1 MLFYPQRNPDD
12 AENAIFLT
20 AVEVEQD
27 ETTNAF
33 LRGTAVCRQNR
44 PDEQRLLAAALDGI
58 MVYLVQ
64 RWLPESVRQ
73 HIGLDEDLLTQ
84 TACFLGWVH
93 DIGKLSCC
101 FAGPIMELLQE
112 PRQCLEKY
120 TTLRYREQNRKY
132 SRHALASEAILR
144 WLKCPNGLASV
155 AGAHHG
161 KPQTRKNVLDQ
172 LGDKNE
178 RGSWE
183 SNYWPEG
190 EQEFWESCWRELFD
204 YALQESGFSSVDE
217 LPQLTIPAE
226 ILLTGLL
233 IMADWIASN
242 PRYFPLIP
250 VEELGDESLYPARVE
265 RAWQK
270 FAPTPPWEVQEA
282 AADPAEFRE
291 RFGFL
296 PNEVQPAMLE
306 AVNNAQEPG
315 IFILEAQMGVGKT
328 EAALAA
334 AEVLAQRCGEG
345 GIFFGLPTQATA
357 NGIFGRLLDW
367 AQKQSD
373 GLEHSIR
380 LAHGMAQL
388 NTDYLKL
395 QQEPVPVKNTV
406 DDPEERVMVHQWFQ
420 GSKQALLANF
430 VIGTVDQLL
439 MAALQQKHVM
449 LRHLGLAGKV
459 VVIDECHAYDA
470 YMNCYLDRALNW
482 LGEYRVPVILLSA
495 TLPAKRRTELVTAYL
510 NRKTLPDA
518 PWKTCRGYPLLTWTD
533 GDQVQ
538 QIGIPLHTPP
548 RRVTMESL
556 TEEHLPEMLQNALRE
571 GGCAGVIVNTVRKA
585 QDLAARL
592 REELTEFE
600 VLVFHAQFLMP
611 DRAEKEQRLME
622 RIGKRSTPAQRDRL
636 IVVGTQVL
644 EQSLDIDFDY
654 MITELCPMDL
664 LLQRIGRL
672 HRHPGRARPQPV
684 QEARCAVLDTGT
696 EEFDEGSAAI
706 YGEWLLGRTRK
717 LLPKE
722 LQLPADIARLV
733 QDTYGWEPDCLPA
746 DLQSTAAR
754 GTYELEQAKKQRS
767 AKAFAILSPRACG
780 DALDD
785 WMNEVGATSDA
796 GARAAVRDGDPSIEV
811 LVMMQD
817 GAGNVRFLPGEGEA
831 AGPCVAVDQPPQPE
845 EALQIARQRLRLPGY
860 FSKRWSVQQTI
871 DALEAETRKHF
882 AAWRLSPLL
891 RGELVLLLDER
902 RTAHLAG
909 QVLHYDREN
918 GLTYQKEDEDG
929 DDGV

>member
-1 MLFYPQRNPDD
+1 M
-12 AENAIFLT
+12 
-20 AVEVEQD
+20 
-27 ETTNAF
+27 
-33 LRGTAVCRQNR
+33 
-44 PDEQRLLAAALDGI
+44 
-58 MVYLVQ
+58 
-64 RWLPESVRQ
+64 
-73 HIGLDEDLLTQ
+73 
-84 TACFLGWVH
+84 
-93 DIGKLSCC
+93 
-101 FAGPIMELLQE
+101 
-112 PRQCLEKY
+112 
-120 TTLRYREQNRKY
+120 
-132 SRHALASEAILR
+132 
-144 WLKCPNGLASV
+144 
-155 AGAHHG
+155 
-161 KPQTRKNVLDQ
+161 
-172 LGDKNE
+172 
-178 RGSWE
+178 
-183 SNYWPEG
+183 
-190 EQEFWESCWRELFD
+190 
-204 YALQESGFSSVDE
+204 
-217 LPQLTIPAE
+217 
-226 ILLTGLL
+226 
-233 IMADWIASN
+233 
-242 PRYFPLIP
+242 
-250 VEELGDESLYPARVE
+250 
-265 RAWQK
+265 
-270 FAPTPPWEVQEA
+270 
-282 AADPAEFRE
+282 
-291 RFGFL
+291 
-296 PNEVQPAMLE
+296 
-306 AVNNAQEPG
+306 
-315 IFILEAQMGVGKT
+315 
-328 EAALAA
+328 
-334 AEVLAQRCGEG
+334 
-345 GIFFGLPTQATA
+345 
-357 NGIFGRLLDW
+357 
-367 AQKQSD
+367 
-373 GLEHSIR
+373 
-380 LAHGMAQL
+380 
-388 NTDYLKL
+388 
-395 QQEPVPVKNTV
+395 
-406 DDPEERVMVHQWFQ
+406 
-420 GSKQALLANF
+420 
-430 VIGTVDQLL
+430 
-439 MAALQQKHVM
+439 
-449 LRHLGLAGKV
+449 
-459 VVIDECHAYDA
+459 IDECHAYDA

-533 GDQVQ
+533 GKQAQ
-538 QIGIPLHTPP
+538 QTGIPLHTPP

-592 REELTEFE
+592 REELPEFE

-717 LLPKE
+717 LLPQE
-722 LQLPADIARLV
+722 VQLPADIARLV

-754 GTYELEQAKKQRS
+754 GEYELEQAKKQRS

-845 EALQIARQRLRLPGY
+845 EALRIARQRLRLPGY

-891 RGELVLLLDER
+891 RGELVLLLDEHR
-902 RTAHLAG
+902 MTHLAG

>member
-1 MLFYPQRNPDD
+1 MRRRTLSYEVRLFAGKTDPVNSGFWLPLWMHLRD
-12 AENAIFLT
+12 T
-20 AVEVEQD
+20 A
-27 ETTNAF
+27 
-33 LRGTAVCRQNR
+33 
-44 PDEQRLLAAALDGI
+44 GI

-64 RWLPESVRQ
+64 RWLPDSVRQ
-73 HIGLDEDLLTQ
+73 HIGLDEDQLTQ

-93 DIGKLSCC
+93 DLGKISAA
-101 FAGPIMELLQE
+101 FQGPMMAHLPE
-112 PRQCLEKY
+112 PRQRLEKY

-161 KPQTRKNVLDQ
+161 KPQTGKNVLDQ
-172 LGDKNE
+172 LGDE
-178 RGSWE
+178 EEEGSWE

-190 EQEFWESCWRELFD
+190 EQKFWESCWRELFD

-242 PRYFPLIP
+242 TRYFPLIP
-250 VEELGDESLYPARVE
+250 VEEVGSDTLYPARVN
-265 RAWQK
+265 RAWE
-270 FAPTPPWEVQEA
+270 ALDLTSPWEVQSDVTEPGA
-282 AADPAEFRE
+282 FAE
-291 RFGFL
+291 RFGFP
-296 PNEVQPAMLE
+296 PNEVQRAMLE
-306 AVNNAQEPG
+306 AVSQAQEPG
-315 IFILEAQMGVGKT
+315 MFILEAQMGVGKT
-328 EAALAA
+328 EAALGA
-334 AEVLAQRCGEG
+334 AEILAKHGGEG

-357 NGIFGRLLDW
+357 NGIFGRLLAW
-367 AQKQSD
+367 AEKQPD
-373 GLEHSIR
+373 GLEHSIK
-380 LAHGMAQL
+380 LAHGMAEL
-388 NTDYLKL
+388 NEAYLRL
-395 QQEPVPVKNTV
+395 QQDTV
-406 DDPEERVMVHQWFQ
+406 WVEEDLEADPDADPESRVMVHQWFRGNKQ
-420 GSKQALLANF
+420 GLLADF

-439 MAALQQKHVM
+439 LAALKQKHVM

-533 GDQVQ
+533 GKQVQ
-538 QIGIPLHTPP
+538 QCEIPLHTPP
-548 RRVTMESL
+548 HRVTMESL

-592 REELTEFE
+592 REELPEFE

-717 LLPKE
+717 LLPQE
-722 LQLPADIARLV
+722 VQLPADIARLV

-746 DLQSTAAR
+746 DPQSTAAR

-767 AKAFAILSPRACG
+767 AKAFAISSPRACG

-882 AAWRLSPLL
+882 AAWRLSLLL